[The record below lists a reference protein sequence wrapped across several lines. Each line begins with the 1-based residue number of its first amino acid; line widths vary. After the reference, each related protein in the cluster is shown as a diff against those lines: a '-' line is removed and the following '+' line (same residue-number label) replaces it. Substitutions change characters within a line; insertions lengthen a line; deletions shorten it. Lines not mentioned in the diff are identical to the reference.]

1 MCYWCLSFSP
11 YVSKLKKTILLKKCI
26 ITAYRLCVLDPTGNG
41 GGKGGK
47 KHSKIP
53 DANAQHPE
61 NIESRNAPPFF
72 KTIKI
77 ISTKIWLTGTQYK
90 KIYFTVSCV
99 MIETIEKTSF
109 RHSRKRTTSSLFYG
123 IALFEE
129 PLLWLWALWTG
140 PNIHAAIRPEAQ
152 AHFAGS
158 HTYCSPSAVFKLH
171 PLQP

>member
-1 MCYWCLSFSP
+1 MCYWCLSFSL
-11 YVSKLKKTILLKKCI
+11 YVSRLKKTILLKNVLLLLI
-26 ITAYRLCVLDPTGNG
+26 AYLFSPYVAWIQLVTMV
-41 GGKGGK
+41 GKEARSIAK
-47 KHSKIP
+47 FLMQICT
-53 DANAQHPE
+53 
-61 NIESRNAPPFF
+61 PFF
-72 KTIKI
+72 KIIEI
-77 ISTKIWLTGTQYK
+77 ISTKIWLTATQYK